1 MSRQT
6 GRYRSVIVI
15 HLISDPMAFI
25 RDLAVFPGDPKNV
38 LGTIIINVS

>member
-6 GRYRSVIVI
+6 GRYRGFIVI
-15 HLISDPMAFI
+15 HLICDLTVFI

-38 LGTIIINVS
+38 LGTIIINMS

>member
-6 GRYRSVIVI
+6 GLYRSVIVI
-15 HLISDPMAFI
+15 HLISDLTAFI

-38 LGTIIINVS
+38 LGTTIINVS